1 MKKKY
6 DLVATIGK
14 YKNRD
19 GEEKK
24 RYTNVGSVFEDDEGR
39 ISIKLDTIPVTPEWS
54 GWLSC
59 YVPKGGDGQPNQHS
73 QSSESKR
80 TAAGGTADTK
90 AGWQDDDCDPL
101 PF

>member
-1 MKKKY
+1 MHKKY

-14 YKNRD
+14 YKNAD

-24 RYTNVGSVFEDDEGR
+24 RYANVGSVFEDSEGR
-39 ISIKLDTIPVTPEWS
+39 ISIKLDTVPCAPEWS

-59 YVPKGGDGQPNQHS
+59 YAPKGDREQPNRHS
-73 QSSESKR
+73 QSQHE
-80 TAAGGTADTK
+80 K
-90 AGWQDDDCDPL
+90 AKTNAYQPEDDDDSSI